1 MKSIHLPTL
10 GARYWTALCLASIFG
25 ANMGDLFA
33 KNLGLGHV
41 AGLPFLA
48 IALAIVIVAE
58 RFDRI
63 QHEIYYWIAIIIVR
77 TAATNFADFA
87 AGDLKL
93 PRVWVMAGLTVLLAA
108 ALWLTWQYVWRRL
121 SNKTDNMLRAD
132 LGYWICMFIAG
143 TLGTVIGDFCSHNL
157 GLDDAGAAIALSP
170 IVIVLLAVG
179 WRGPLRLLPFY
190 WLTVVA
196 IRAAG
201 TAVGDFVSGRNMLG
215 LPMSAALT
223 GGVFMVLLSV
233 WKKSDTSEQTA
244 ALREEPPVGA

>member
-1 MKSIHLPTL
+1 L
-10 GARYWTALCLASIFG
+10 GARYWSALCLASIFG

-33 KNLGLGHV
+33 RNLGLGHL

-48 IALAIVIVAE
+48 IALAIVIIAE
-58 RFDRI
+58 RSNRV
-63 QHEIYYWIAIIIVR
+63 QHQSYYWIAIIIVR

-93 PRVWVMAGLTVLLAA
+93 PRVWVMAALTVLLIA
-108 ALWLTWQYVWRRL
+108 ALWLTWQLAWRL
-121 SNKTDNMLRAD
+121 VNKSDNVLRAD
-132 LGYWICMFIAG
+132 FGYWICMFIAG

-157 GLDDAGAAIALSP
+157 GLDDGGAAVVLSP
-170 IVIVLLAVG
+170 IVAVLLLVG
-179 WRGPLRLLPFY
+179 WRGSLRLLPYY

-215 LPMSAALT
+215 LPMSTAVTGILFVALLALWNEDST
-223 GGVFMVLLSV
+223 P
-233 WKKSDTSEQTA
+233 KS
-244 ALREEPPVGA
+244 ALAGT